1 MFDLLVE
8 VQVFEIWIIVVLVVA
23 GELELEV
30 I

>member
-23 GELELEV
+23 VELELEV